1 MKHEQQEH
9 QDYLGIH
16 MEPLVTKK
24 MMKRKFRHPIFLYNT
39 DYDLKKDGKELFHR
53 LEQCVNIYEHKI
65 PDFVLNSMKII
76 DHYVKYSG
84 EGNCAIYTIGQSIR
98 FRVVEE
104 QEPMQISLF
113 AFFVNYTMLIAPIMC
128 GADLH
133 EWVPFKPESW
143 TNGAWIKRMNEYIK
157 MCRPYGNN
165 RRIGEYIEWS
175 KYLLNMWAAKVGHRL
190 GLSISNNE
198 FIEAAKRNEEVFKSI
213 SCTYD
218 VPKGITV
225 SGMESLIRART
236 GDVLSFIGKQN
247 DLAISLYAR
256 NGLFNPTQAQEM
268 FVQLPFKPD
277 LQGHTIPFTSKTNV
291 MMGIKSPV
299 AHWIDASGG
308 RKAEIVKLNVS
319 DAGSFERSLCM
330 LLSDIRY
337 VDTDWECDSRHFRK
351 KKIETVDH
359 LEKLDGRV
367 ATLDPES
374 NEYFIIDPDDVDLVG
389 KLLYIKTPITCT
401 HPRRK
406 EGYICSACYG
416 KMMASLNR
424 DIHIGRITGLNL
436 ADDMEQKL
444 LSAKH
449 ALATET
455 SNIQFS
461 KGFESYFTTY
471 SCQIIFNQSTI
482 DMSAEDPDNFEQL
495 YLEFNL
501 ATMKKRLDG
510 EGRAYD
516 RSVSE
521 IVIYDERDDTRLSI
535 QEESETVLYLSPEL
549 VEGFFLPAIAHK
561 GEKSVIQIPFAD
573 LIDHGKLCC
582 DVLFEYQY
590 QNNDI
595 PSAVLDLSKLLQ
607 KTERIN
613 SFSSYDECLDTLL
626 PMFVRGGI
634 HLPDLQTEILITALI
649 YDPKTNKPVDWTK
662 GKVQYAF
669 YTIDKAIQNKSSATT
684 SILYQETSKQ
694 IAGAY
699 NTYEKEGVSDYDQF
713 IYDHKD

>member
-1 MKHEQQEH
+1 MKHEQQENR
-9 QDYLGIH
+9 DYLGIH
-16 MEPLVTKK
+16 MEPLVSEKA
-24 MMKRKFRHPIFLYNT
+24 MKRKFRHPIFLYNT

-53 LEQCVNIYEHKI
+53 LEQCVNIYEHDI

-98 FRVVEE
+98 FRVVED

-128 GADLH
+128 GVDLH
-133 EWVPFKPESW
+133 DWVPFKPESW

-157 MCRPYGNN
+157 ICRPHGNN

-218 VPKGITV
+218 VPRGITV
-225 SGMESLIRART
+225 SEMENLIRTRT
-236 GDVLSFIGKQN
+236 GDVLNFIGKQN

-291 MMGIKSPV
+291 MMGIKDPV

-319 DAGSFERSLCM
+319 DAGAFERSLCM

-351 KKIETVDH
+351 KRIETVDH

-367 ATLDPES
+367 ATLDPETDK
-374 NEYFIIDPDDVDLVG
+374 YFIIDPDNVDLIG

-416 KMMASLNR
+416 KMMAALNR

-455 SNIQFS
+455 NNIQFTQ
-461 KGFESYFTTY
+461 GFDTYFTTY

-482 DMSAEDPDNFEQL
+482 DMSAEDPDNFERL
-495 YLEFNL
+495 FLEFNL

-561 GEKSVIQIPFAD
+561 GEKSTIRIPFSD

-595 PSAVLDLSKLLQ
+595 PSAVLDLSKLLK

-613 SFSSYDECLDTLL
+613 SFNSYDECLDTLL

-649 YDPKTNKPVDWTK
+649 YDPETNRPVDWTK
-662 GKVQYAF
+662 DKVHYAF
-669 YTIDKAIQNKSSATT
+669 YTIDKAIQNKPSATT

>member
-1 MKHEQQEH
+1 MKQQPEN
-9 QDYLGIH
+9 QDYLGIY
-16 MEPLVTKK
+16 MEPLVTRK
-24 MMKRKFRHPIFLYNT
+24 MMKRKYRHPIFLYNT
-39 DYDLKKDGKELFHR
+39 DYDLKKDGKELFYR
-53 LEQCVNIYEHKI
+53 LEQCVNIYEHQL
-65 PDFVLNSMKII
+65 PDFVLNSIKII
-76 DHYVKYSG
+76 QHYEKYSG
-84 EGNCAIYTIGQSIR
+84 EGNCAIYTMGQSIR
-98 FRVVEE
+98 FRVVED

-113 AFFVNYTMLIAPIMC
+113 AFFMNYTMLIPPVMC
-128 GADLH
+128 GVDLH
-133 EWVPFKPESW
+133 GWVPFKPESW
-143 TNGAWIKRMNEYIK
+143 TNGAWVDRMNHYIK
-157 MCRPYGNN
+157 LCRPYGNN
-165 RRIGEYIEWS
+165 RKIGEYVEWS
-175 KYLLNMWAAKVGHRL
+175 KYLLNLWVSKVGHRL

-198 FIEAAKRNEEVFKSI
+198 FIEAAKRSKDFYESL
-213 SCTYD
+213 SCTYP
-218 VPKGITV
+218 VPKGATI
-225 SGMESLIRART
+225 SDMENLIRSRT
-236 GDVLSFIGKQN
+236 SDAVKFIGKQN

-256 NGLFNPTQAQEM
+256 NGLFNPTQLQEM
-268 FVQLPFKPD
+268 IVQLPFKPN

-291 MMGIKSPV
+291 MMGIKDAI
-299 AHWIDASGG
+299 AHWIDACGG

-337 VDTDWECDSRHFRK
+337 VDTNWECDSRHFRK
-351 KKIETVDH
+351 KKIESSDH

-374 NEYFIIDPDDVDLVG
+374 DEYFIIDPDNVDLVG

-416 KMMASLNR
+416 KLMAPLNR

-455 SNIQFS
+455 SDIQFS
-461 KGFESYFTTY
+461 KGFDAYFTTY
-471 SCQIIFNQSTI
+471 SCQIVFNQAMI
-482 DMSAEDPDNFEQL
+482 DMSAEDPDNFDQL
-495 YLEFNL
+495 FLEFNL
-501 ATMKKRLDG
+501 SVMGKRLDG

-516 RSVSE
+516 RSVPE
-521 IVIYDERDDTRLSI
+521 IVIYDQRDDSRLII
-535 QEESETVLYLSPEL
+535 QEESGTVLYLSPDL
-549 VEGFFLPAIAHK
+549 VEDYFLPAIAHK
-561 GEKSVIQIPFAD
+561 GVKSIIQIPFSD
-573 LIDHGKLCC
+573 LIDHGKMCC

-595 PSAVLDLSKLLQ
+595 PSAVLDLSRLLQ

-613 SFSSYDECLDTLL
+613 SFESYDECLDTLL

-649 YDPKTNKPVDWTK
+649 YDPATNKPVDWTK
-662 GKVQYAF
+662 DKVQYAF
-669 YTIDKAIQNKSSATT
+669 YTIDKAIRNKPSATT
-684 SILYQETSKQ
+684 SILYKETSKQ

-699 NTYEKEGVSDYDQF
+699 NTYEKEGTSDYDQF